1 MTSPQ
6 QHARPISG
14 LAVAA
19 LIAGVAAAILL
30 ANLPARDAAWAFALG
45 AAAVILAIV
54 ETVNTV
60 RNNRSLSWLAIVG
73 GVLGLVVT
81 VLGGVASL
89 V

>member
-1 MTSPQ
+1 MTAPQ
-6 QHARPISG
+6 PQARPILA

-19 LIAGVAAAILL
+19 LVAAVAAAILL

-54 ETVNTV
+54 DTVNAV
-60 RNNRSLSWLAIVG
+60 RAERGVSWLAIIG

-89 V
+89 F